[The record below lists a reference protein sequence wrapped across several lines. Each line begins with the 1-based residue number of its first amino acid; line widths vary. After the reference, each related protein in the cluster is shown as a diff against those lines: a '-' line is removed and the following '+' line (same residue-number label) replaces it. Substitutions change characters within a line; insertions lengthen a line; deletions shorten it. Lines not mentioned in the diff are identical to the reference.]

1 MRNLKDKLLIEQLDR
16 KFEKLS
22 RIEEVLIPT
31 DGWVYSV
38 RTALKMTLRQLGA
51 KMGIT
56 AQSVKE
62 IEMREK
68 VGSISINTLKEVG
81 NALEMK
87 LVYGFIPRDKTLE
100 MMIERRAYEIAE
112 KIVMR
117 TSATMVLE
125 DQQNTKER
133 ITTAILDRAREIK
146 NEMPKYLWD

>member
-1 MRNLKDKLLIEQLDR
+1 MKNLKDKLLIEQLDR
-16 KFEKLS
+16 KFEKLTN
-22 RIEEVLIPT
+22 IEDVLIPT
-31 DGWVYSV
+31 EGWVNAV

-81 NALEMK
+81 NALDMK
-87 LVYGFIPRDKTLE
+87 LIYGFIPRDKTLDL
-100 MMIERRAYEIAE
+100 MIEKKAYEIAE

-117 TSATMVLE
+117 TSTTMVLE
-125 DQQNTKER
+125 DQQNTQER
-133 ITTAILDRAREIK
+133 LKTAILDRAREIK
-146 NEMPKYLWD
+146 SEMPKYLWD

>member
-1 MRNLKDKLLIEQLDR
+1 MKDLKVKLLIEQLDR

-22 RIEEVLIPT
+22 TFDDVLMPT

-51 KMGIT
+51 RMGIT

-68 VGSISINTLKEVG
+68 VGSISLNTLKEVG
-81 NALEMK
+81 NALDMR

-100 MMIERRAYEIAE
+100 MMIEKKAYEIAE

-117 TSATMVLE
+117 TSATMILE
-125 DQQNTKER
+125 DQQNNKER
-133 ITTAILDRAREIK
+133 LRTAIIDRAHEIK
-146 NEMPKYLWD
+146 SEMPRYLWD